1 MCKLRFKIKNSK
13 GFSLVELIV
22 VIAIMAVLVG
32 ILTPTLIKQ
41 IEKSN
46 RSRDMTNAKHIE
58 QILLDLCI
66 NGNVQIPE
74 IDNPESSSGYGVW
87 IMLCNKNQDFAP
99 VPYHNKE
106 IGGMWCGANNGV
118 IVNGKASNNDW
129 TYNKDLEAYLKDA
142 GLDIYALRTFSSS
155 RNNGWDWIII
165 EVGYDSNRTLVSR
178 IYSGF
183 KNEDGGL
190 TKTQTTNIEN
200 TCMVNNIKSA
210 F

>member
-46 RSRDMTNAKHIE
+46 RSIDMTNAKHIE

-99 VPYHNKE
+99 VPYHNKK

-165 EVGYDSNRTLVSR
+165 EVGYDSNRTLESR

-190 TKTQTTNIEN
+190 TKTQTTNIEKY
-200 TCMVNNIKSA
+200 MYGK
-210 F
+210 

>member
-32 ILTPTLIKQ
+32 ILTPTLIKY

-46 RSRDMTNAKHIE
+46 RSRDMTNAKHLE

-87 IMLCNKNQDFAP
+87 IMLCNKNQDYAP
-99 VPYHNKE
+99 VPYHDKK
-106 IGGMWCGANNGV
+106 IGGMWCGANKGV
-118 IVNGKASNNDW
+118 VVNGKASNDDW
-129 TYNKDLEAYLKDA
+129 TYNKDLEAYLTDA

-155 RNNGWDWIII
+155 RNNCWDWIII

-183 KNEDGGL
+183 KDEDGGL
-190 TKTQTTNIEN
+190 TKTQTTNIEKY
-200 TCMVNNIKSA
+200 IYGK
-210 F
+210 

>member
-32 ILTPTLIKQ
+32 ILTPTLIKY

-46 RSRDMTNAKHIE
+46 RSRDMTNAKHLE

-87 IMLCNKNQDFAP
+87 IMLCNKNQDYAP

-106 IGGMWCGANNGV
+106 IGGMWCGANKGV
-118 IVNGKASNNDW
+118 VVNGKASNDDW
-129 TYNKDLEAYLKDA
+129 TYNKDLEAYLTDA
-142 GLDIYALRTFSSS
+142 GH
-155 RNNGWDWIII
+155 
-165 EVGYDSNRTLVSR
+165 DSNRTLVSR

-190 TKTQTTNIEN
+190 TKTQTTNIEKY
-200 TCMVNNIKSA
+200 MYGK
-210 F
+210 

>member
-190 TKTQTTNIEN
+190 TKTHTTKIEKY
-200 TCMVNNIKSA
+200 MYGK
-210 F
+210 

>member
-32 ILTPTLIKQ
+32 ILTPTLIKY

-46 RSRDMTNAKHIE
+46 RSRDMTNAKHLE

-87 IMLCNKNQDFAP
+87 IMLCNKNQAYAP
-99 VPYHNKE
+99 VPYHDKK
-106 IGGMWCGANNGV
+106 IGGMWCGANKGV
-118 IVNGKASNNDW
+118 IVNGKPSDNDW
-129 TYNKDLEAYLKDA
+129 TYNKELEGYLKDA
-142 GLDIYALRTFSSS
+142 GLDVYALRTFSSS
-155 RNNGWDWIII
+155 KNDGWDWIII

-190 TKTQTTNIEN
+190 TKTQTTNIEKY
-200 TCMVNNIKSA
+200 MYGK
-210 F
+210 

>member
-1 MCKLRFKIKNSK
+1 
-13 GFSLVELIV
+13 
-22 VIAIMAVLVG
+22 
-32 ILTPTLIKQ
+32 
-41 IEKSN
+41 
-46 RSRDMTNAKHIE
+46 MTNAKHIE

-190 TKTQTTNIEN
+190 TKPRQPILKN

>member
-1 MCKLRFKIKNSK
+1 MIHLRNSFDKHNKYNHNK
-13 GFSLVELIV
+13 GFSLVELFI

-99 VPYHNKE
+99 VPYHNKK

-190 TKTQTTNIEN
+190 TKTQTTNIEKY
-200 TCMVNNIKSA
+200 MYGK
-210 F
+210 

>member
-1 MCKLRFKIKNSK
+1 MIHLRNSFDKHNKNNHNK
-13 GFSLVELIV
+13 GFSLVELII

-99 VPYHNKE
+99 VPYHNKK
-106 IGGMWCGANNGV
+106 IGV

-190 TKTQTTNIEN
+190 TKTQTTNIEKY
-200 TCMVNNIKSA
+200 MYGK
-210 F
+210 

>member
-22 VIAIMAVLVG
+22 VIAIMAGLVG
-32 ILTPTLIKQ
+32 ILTPTFIKQ

-190 TKTQTTNIEN
+190 TKTQTTNIEKY
-200 TCMVNNIKSA
+200 MYGK
-210 F
+210 